1 MNLRR
6 LVSLSIIFLL
16 TLVFTVILA
25 RPAWVQLNAPS
36 QAAVNPPPLFT
47 PVASGA
53 SPRTLSTNPTVVR
66 QRYVNANTSVLPRT
80 RGDSVTLN
88 LFDDV
93 SYKVVIE
100 RVDQP
105 FAPTQQAST
114 GRGIGN
120 TLPTSGQGVTVQFG
134 RVQGIPNSEVYL
146 ATKGDRLSASV
157 RLPDGKLYEVSP
169 TNAKAL
175 VIREINPAA
184 FPPDEPPGALKRRL
198 RSTTRGTRSAAPQ
211 NSFDALP
218 EPTALKVIVLYTPSV
233 TKLAGGEENMAL
245 FLSRVQE
252 QTNQGYQ
259 QSDIKQLR
267 VKITGW
273 KEVDYT
279 ESGSGEKD
287 LEALTQFATEKQ
299 LRKTFQADVVSLWVT
314 KMNDGCGIGN
324 LNQTAA
330 EFQQHAFM
338 VVKVEC
344 AANNFSF
351 AHELGH
357 NLGSCH
363 DRDTEPDC
371 AGAFPYSFGY
381 RDPDGDFRTI
391 MAYECKTGN
400 HCPRVNARSSP
411 GLVFNRKKTMGV
423 AEEADNVRSLNQVT

>member
-6 LVSLSIIFLL
+6 LASLSAIFLL

-25 RPAWVQLNAPS
+25 RPAWVQLDAPS
-36 QAAVNPPPLFT
+36 QAIGNTPPLFT
-47 PVASGA
+47 PATGT

-66 QRYVNANTSVLPRT
+66 QRVVTANTSVLPRT

-93 SYKVVIE
+93 SYQVVIE

-105 FAPTQQAST
+105 FAPTQQPST
-114 GRGIGN
+114 RRGIGN
-120 TLPTSGQGVTVQFG
+120 IPTSGQGVTVQFG
-134 RVQGIPNSEVYL
+134 RVQSIPNSEVYL

-157 RLPDGKLYEVSP
+157 RLPDGTLYEVSP
-169 TNAKAL
+169 TNAKTL
-175 VIREINPAA
+175 VIREINAAA
-184 FPPDEPPGALKRRL
+184 FPPDEPLGALKRML

-211 NSFDALP
+211 TAFDALP

-233 TKLAGGEENMAL
+233 TKREGGEENMAL
-245 FLSRVQE
+245 FLSRLQE
-252 QTNQGYQ
+252 QTNQGYR

-279 ESGSGEKD
+279 ESGDAEKD
-287 LEALTQFATEKQ
+287 IEALIQFATEKQ

-314 KMNDGCGIGN
+314 KMNNGCGIGN

-338 VVKVEC
+338 VVKVDC

-371 AGAFPYSFGY
+371 PGAFPYSFGY
-381 RDPDGDFRTI
+381 RDPEGDFRTI
-391 MAYECKTGN
+391 MAYECKKGN
-400 HCPRVNARSSP
+400 HCPRVNAWSSP

-423 AEEADNVRSLNQVT
+423 AEKADNARSLNQVT